1 MIFLCIGLVFFT
13 LFVIMVSADPRRFVN
28 AVLLLFSIGFLFLGL
43 VIASSAIPFL
53 NYVIIILTLCIPLG
67 LLFLIVLLFHNSVI
81 MIKKEG
87 KRVKNLLPAFFGLFL
102 VLSIIFPFMTLSGVF
117 EKTYITRML
126 AWLAIMLSF
135 YFWFSFF
142 ALITY
147 SQVYLILPKKLE
159 QDYIIVLGCGL
170 LGGQRVSPLLRGRID
185 KALEVYEKT
194 GHRSKIVLSG
204 GKGGNER
211 ISEASAMASYLDEKG
226 YKENEDYILE
236 DKSRN
241 TYENLKNTRDM
252 LDTPDHT
259 KKFLI
264 VTSNFHVFRSLLYS
278 RKLKIKASGV
288 GCNTA
293 RYYWPTAFIREYI
306 AILKYYKKAIIVI
319 FILWLLF
326 AAAQFNQY

>member
-1 MIFLCIGLVFFT
+1 MIFLCIGLVFFI
-13 LFVIMVSADPRRFVN
+13 LFVIMVLKDPRRFFN

-43 VIASSAIPFL
+43 IIASTAIPFF

-87 KRVKNLLPAFFGLFL
+87 KRIKNLLPAFFGLFL
-102 VLSIIFPFMTLSGVF
+102 ILSIIFPFMTLCGAF
-117 EKTYITRML
+117 EKTYLTNML
-126 AWLAIMLSF
+126 AWLAVVLSF
-135 YFWFSFF
+135 YFWFSFL

-147 SQVYLILPKKLE
+147 SQVYLILPKKLD

-185 KALEVYEKT
+185 KALEIYEKT
-194 GHRSKIVLSG
+194 GRKGKIVLSG

-211 ISEASAMASYLDEKG
+211 ISEASAMSSYLDEKG

-288 GCNTA
+288 GCHTA

-306 AILKYYKKAIIVI
+306 AILKYYKKP
-319 FILWLLF
+319 
-326 AAAQFNQY
+326 